1 MQFYLNQDS
10 SGRGGPQVW
19 SGRFSQRLI
28 ERGYQVTHDLAA
40 DWAGALFVN
49 KSDGLAEALTQGKP
63 VGFRVANGY
72 LPAWFAVMG
81 RSMKP
86 IHHQANAATARALE
100 TADHVIYQSQWAKD
114 QLDALLYQRDE
125 SFAIIP
131 NGIDLTYF
139 RPGRERQSP
148 IPVLG
153 SVGVMRYRYRLETIL
168 AASRRL
174 DFDHKL
180 LIVGDLDE
188 ECAAVLRQYQA
199 DPVVGPRIT
208 HQAHVPPEDLPA
220 LYQQM
225 DVLLHPVC
233 GDVCPNVV
241 VEALACGVPV
251 VAPSFGGT
259 AELVGPAGVI
269 FDCDPWV
276 YDDAF
281 IAEMAESAGQAL
293 AQQADLALLARQQA
307 EEKLDAQQMTDAYLE
322 SMGLPRQ
329 VASARTKSAV
339 VPLSSRLRQ
348 TGARWIARPRFYTA
362 VALRKLRQTQRRL
375 LPPPPN
381 PRPRIAFTL
390 YDFHVGGIENWLFR
404 LARELKDEFDFYF
417 LATKVPDFLPK
428 FHEAGT
434 CVFLPGATQMI
445 AYLQKHNIDLVQVHN
460 ERWPIDAALAAGVG
474 CVIERTDGTRSCAR
488 VPKHGL
494 SLVIASAQGTVPLI
508 AQHIAPEKI
517 ELIYNGIDLAEVD
530 GAGVE
535 RPFSPDTFLIGRTS
549 RFGRGK
555 NLALL
560 ITAMER
566 LHQRYPQ
573 LRLLF
578 IGGDSLMPGA
588 EPLEAELR
596 AQAAPLGDRV
606 QFLGVKANTLPW
618 VHGFDVGT
626 CVSDP
631 NNEGIPNSLIEAM
644 ACRKPVI
651 ATDIDQV
658 GELVTDEVNGL
669 LIPPNDAAA
678 LCAAIERLAADP
690 ALCRQLGE
698 AGRRTVEER
707 FSLPVAAAHYA
718 RIYRQL
724 LAGM

>member
-19 SGRFSQRLI
+19 SGRFHQLLTA
-28 ERGYQVTHDLAA
+28 RGYQVTHDLTA

-49 KSDGLAEALTQGKP
+49 KSEGIAEAAASGKP
-63 VGFRVANGY
+63 AGLRVANGY
-72 LPAWFAVMG
+72 LPAWFEVMG
-81 RSMKP
+81 RPMKP
-86 IHHQANAATARALE
+86 VHHQANAATAQALE
-100 TADHVIYQSQWAKD
+100 IAPYVIYQSQWAKD
-114 QLDALLYQRDE
+114 QLDALLYRRE
-125 SFAIIP
+125 ENFAIIP
-131 NGIDLTYF
+131 NGVDLNQFY
-139 RPGRERQSP
+139 PVRERPSS

-188 ECAAVLRQYQA
+188 ECAAVLRHYQA

-208 HQAHVPPEDLPA
+208 HQAHVPPGKLPDL
-220 LYQQM
+220 YRQM

-251 VAPSFGGT
+251 VAPRFGGT

-269 FDCDPWV
+269 FDCNPWV

-281 IAEMAESAGQAL
+281 VAQMAESTSQAL
-293 AQQADLALLARQQA
+293 VQRDDLARLARRQA
-307 EEKLDAQQMTDAYLE
+307 EVKLDARQMTDAYLDLL
-322 SMGLPRQ
+322 GLPRQ
-329 VASARTKSAV
+329 VERGKPVTAV
-339 VPLSSRLRQ
+339 PSLSRRLRQ
-348 TGARWIARPRFYTA
+348 QGARWIARPRFYTA
-362 VALRKLRQTQRRL
+362 VALRKLRQAQRRL
-375 LPPPPN
+375 FPPAPN
-381 PRPRIAFTL
+381 PRTRIAFTL
-390 YDFHVGGIENWLFR
+390 YDFHVGDIENWLYR
-404 LARELKDEFDFYF
+404 LAQDLKDEFDFYF

-434 CVFLPGATQMI
+434 CAYLPGATQMI

-474 CVIERTDGTRSCAR
+474 RVIERTDGTRSSAR

-508 AQHIAPEKI
+508 AEHIDLEKI
-517 ELIYNGIDLAEVD
+517 ELIYNGIDLDEVD
-530 GAGVE
+530 RVEVE
-535 RPFSPDTFLIGRTS
+535 RPFSPDIFLIGRTS

-555 NLALL
+555 NLGLL

-588 EPLEAELR
+588 ESIEAGLR
-596 AQAAPLGDRV
+596 VQAAPLGDRV
-606 QFLGVKANTLPW
+606 QFLGVQANTLTW

-651 ATDIDQV
+651 ATDVDQV
-658 GELVTDEVNGL
+658 SELVEHEVNGL

-690 ALCRQLGE
+690 ALCRRLGE
-698 AGRRTVEER
+698 AGRRTIEQR

-718 RIYRQL
+718 RIYRRL
-724 LAGM
+724 FANI